1 MQLPRK
7 LLTLKFENVLK
18 KEKCGIVQK
27 TFKIGSFEVNETV
40 KKCVTVFA
48 AAVAI
53 AVLYAVLYCGDTSI
67 TEADV
72 KRPNFNGSSKVLSV
86 NVGSSDGAD
95 FDMDITIEPQQYS
108 EDNIEQAFDEAE
120 KIIDKKVLAE
130 NESVDNVTKSLNLVD
145 SADGFPFTVQWI
157 YEDYEL
163 INYDGSIN
171 NIGFEPDESR
181 TVDMRYVVK
190 YEGWTRE
197 KEFQLTVRAP
207 DMENLEIR
215 QQWIKNRIEEAAAKN
230 PDGEYV
236 ELPDSISG
244 AQITYSKP
252 AEWSSVAVII
262 LLGAAAAA
270 TIYLGEKKKKIDEA
284 KKRTKELKRDYS
296 EMIHKLALLMGAG
309 MTVRMAWEH
318 IVNEYRERLAGGKT
332 KKKYVYE
339 EMSYT
344 LYQMGSGIS
353 EINAYGEFGTRCDTK
368 EYLKFSSLI
377 VQNLK
382 KGSRE
387 LVNLLELEA
396 IDAFEERKNQAKKYG
411 EEAGTKMLFPMVG
424 MLVVVMGII
433 MFPALI
439 SFSM

>member
-1 MQLPRK
+1 
-7 LLTLKFENVLK
+7 
-18 KEKCGIVQK
+18 
-27 TFKIGSFEVNETV
+27 
-40 KKCVTVFA
+40 
-48 AAVAI
+48 
-53 AVLYAVLYCGDTSI
+53 
-67 TEADV
+67 
-72 KRPNFNGSSKVLSV
+72 
-86 NVGSSDGAD
+86 
-95 FDMDITIEPQQYS
+95 
-108 EDNIEQAFDEAE
+108 
-120 KIIDKKVLAE
+120 
-130 NESVDNVTKSLNLVD
+130 
-145 SADGFPFTVQWI
+145 
-157 YEDYEL
+157 
-163 INYDGSIN
+163 
-171 NIGFEPDESR
+171 
-181 TVDMRYVVK
+181 
-190 YEGWTRE
+190 
-197 KEFQLTVRAP
+197 
-207 DMENLEIR
+207 MENLEIR

-368 EYLKFSSLI
+368 ECLKFSSLI

>member
-1 MQLPRK
+1 
-7 LLTLKFENVLK
+7 
-18 KEKCGIVQK
+18 
-27 TFKIGSFEVNETV
+27 
-40 KKCVTVFA
+40 
-48 AAVAI
+48 
-53 AVLYAVLYCGDTSI
+53 
-67 TEADV
+67 
-72 KRPNFNGSSKVLSV
+72 
-86 NVGSSDGAD
+86 
-95 FDMDITIEPQQYS
+95 
-108 EDNIEQAFDEAE
+108 
-120 KIIDKKVLAE
+120 
-130 NESVDNVTKSLNLVD
+130 VD

-171 NIGFEPDESR
+171 NIGFEADESR
-181 TVDMRYVVK
+181 AVDMRYVVK

-207 DMENLEIR
+207 DMENSEIR
-215 QQWIKNRIEEAAAKN
+215 QQWIKNKIEEAVVQN
-230 PDGEYV
+230 PESEYV

-244 AQITYSKP
+244 ARITYSKQ

-270 TIYLGEKKKKIDEA
+270 TIYLGEKKKKADEA

-318 IVNEYRERLAGGKT
+318 IVNEYRDRLASGKT
-332 KKKYVYE
+332 KRKYVYE

-411 EEAGTKMLFPMVG
+411 EEAGTKMLLPMVG